1 MKKRLMALACVAV
14 LTLGMSMT
22 ALATNPSVQ
31 AGIVSG
37 VDKVVDKNN
46 NAIGGEGSSVKLI
59 VEDIHDTHEH
69 APEEDYIREDANV
82 KKELDN
88 LKVEIKADEKAQVLD
103 VRNVELET
111 TGNVNAADLFPI
123 TITFKVNGIKA
134 GDKVILLH
142 YVSDAKGWEKLDTIT
157 GNGTVTATF
166 NSLSPVAFIKL
177 ADAKAPSTGEPVSLM
192 LAGAVVAL
200 GTVGTVVSKKRK

>member
-22 ALATNPSVQ
+22 ALASNPSVQ
-31 AGIVSG
+31 AGIVTG

-46 NAIGGEGSSVKLI
+46 ATLTSGTVI
-59 VEDIHDTHEH
+59 VEAIDDGHEH
-69 APEEDYIREDANV
+69 DDEKDYISTEANM
-82 KKELDN
+82 KKELEALN
-88 LKVEIKADEKAQVLD
+88 AYEAGMKVVD
-103 VRNVELET
+103 VKNVKIVGDASKVT
-111 TGNVNAADLFPI
+111 FPI

-142 YVSDAKGWEKLDTIT
+142 YVDDSKGWEKLDTTT

-166 NSLSPVAFIKL
+166 NSLSPVAFIKV
-177 ADAKAPSTGEPVSLM
+177 ADAATTSPTTGEPVSLM

-200 GTVGTVVSKKRK
+200 GTVGTVISKKRK

>member
-1 MKKRLMALACVAV
+1 MKKRFMALACVVV

-22 ALATNPSVQ
+22 TLAANPSVQ
-31 AGIVSG
+31 AGIVTG
-37 VDKVVDKNN
+37 VEGAKDKDGTSEKV
-46 NAIGGEGSSVKLI
+46 I
-59 VEDIHDTHEH
+59 VEAIHDTHEH
-69 APEEDYIREDANV
+69 DEEKDYISTDANV
-82 KKELDN
+82 KKELDKLN
-88 LKVEIKADEKAQVLD
+88 VEVKANEKVQVMDVKNVEIEGDASLIK
-103 VRNVELET
+103 
-111 TGNVNAADLFPI
+111 FPL

-142 YVSDAKGWEKLDTIT
+142 HVSDAKGWEKLDTIT

-177 ADAKAPSTGEPVSLM
+177 ADATSPTTGEPVSLM

-200 GTVGTVVSKKRK
+200 GTVGTVISKKRK

>member
-22 ALATNPSVQ
+22 TLAANPSVQ
-31 AGIVSG
+31 AGIVTG
-37 VDKVVDKNN
+37 VEGAKDKDGTSAKV
-46 NAIGGEGSSVKLI
+46 I
-59 VEDIHDTHEH
+59 VEAIHDTHEH
-69 APEEDYIREDANV
+69 DEEKDYISTDANV
-82 KKELDN
+82 KKELDKLN
-88 LKVEIKADEKAQVLD
+88 VEVKANEKVQVMDVKNVEIEGDASLIKFL
-103 VRNVELET
+103 L
-111 TGNVNAADLFPI
+111 

-142 YVSDAKGWEKLDTIT
+142 HVSDAKGWEKLDTIT

-177 ADAKAPSTGEPVSLM
+177 ADATSPTTGEPVSLM

-200 GTVGTVVSKKRK
+200 GTVGTVISKKRK

>member
-31 AGIVSG
+31 AGIVTG
-37 VDKVVDKNN
+37 VEGAKDK
-46 NAIGGEGSSVKLI
+46 EGTSAKVI
-59 VEDIHDTHEH
+59 VEAIHDNHEH
-69 APEEDYIREDANV
+69 DEEKDYISTEANV
-82 KKELDN
+82 KKELAN
-88 LKVEIKADEKAQVLD
+88 LKVEVKTGEKVQVLD
-103 VRNVELET
+103 VKNVEIEGDASL
-111 TGNVNAADLFPI
+111 VKFPL

-177 ADAKAPSTGEPVSLM
+177 ADAKAPATGEPISLM

>member
-31 AGIVSG
+31 AGIVTG
-37 VDKVVDKNN
+37 VESVKDNAGTSAKVV
-46 NAIGGEGSSVKLI
+46 
-59 VEDIHDTHEH
+59 VEAIHDEH
-69 APEEDYIREDANV
+69 DEEKDYISTEANV
-82 KKELDN
+82 KKELEN
-88 LKVEIKADEKAQVLD
+88 LKVEVKAGEKVQVLD
-103 VRNVELET
+103 VKNVEIEGDASL
-111 TGNVNAADLFPI
+111 VKFPL

>member
-22 ALATNPSVQ
+22 TLAANPSVQ
-31 AGIVSG
+31 AGIVTG
-37 VDKVVDKNN
+37 VEGAKDKDGTSAKV
-46 NAIGGEGSSVKLI
+46 I
-59 VEDIHDTHEH
+59 VEAIHDTHEH
-69 APEEDYIREDANV
+69 DEEKDYISTDANV
-82 KKELDN
+82 KKELDKLN
-88 LKVEIKADEKAQVLD
+88 VEVKANEKVQVMDVKNVEIEGDASLIK
-103 VRNVELET
+103 
-111 TGNVNAADLFPI
+111 FPL

-134 GDKVILLH
+134 GDKVNLLH
-142 YVSDAKGWEKLDTIT
+142 HVSDAKGWEKLDTIT

-177 ADAKAPSTGEPVSLM
+177 ADATSPTTGEPVSLM

-200 GTVGTVVSKKRK
+200 GTVGTVISKKRK

>member
-1 MKKRLMALACVAV
+1 MKKRLMALACVVV

-22 ALATNPSVQ
+22 TLAANPSVQ
-31 AGIVSG
+31 AGIVTG
-37 VDKVVDKNN
+37 VEGAKDKDGTSAKV
-46 NAIGGEGSSVKLI
+46 I
-59 VEDIHDTHEH
+59 VEAIHDTHE
-69 APEEDYIREDANV
+69 PDEEKDYISTDANV
-82 KKELDN
+82 KKELDKLN
-88 LKVEIKADEKAQVLD
+88 VEVKANEKVQVMDVKNVEIEGDASLIK
-103 VRNVELET
+103 
-111 TGNVNAADLFPI
+111 FPL

-142 YVSDAKGWEKLDTIT
+142 HVSDAKGWEKLDTIT

-177 ADAKAPSTGEPVSLM
+177 ADATSPTTGEPVSLM

-200 GTVGTVVSKKRK
+200 GTVGTVISKKRK

>member
-22 ALATNPSVQ
+22 TLAANPSVQ
-31 AGIVSG
+31 AGIVTG
-37 VDKVVDKNN
+37 VEGAKDKEGTSAKVV
-46 NAIGGEGSSVKLI
+46 
-59 VEDIHDTHEH
+59 VEAIHDNHEH
-69 APEEDYIREDANV
+69 DEEKDYISTEANV
-82 KKELDN
+82 KKELAN
-88 LKVEIKADEKAQVLD
+88 LKVEVKTGEKVQVLD
-103 VRNVELET
+103 VKNVEIEGDASL
-111 TGNVNAADLFPI
+111 VKFPL

-177 ADAKAPSTGEPVSLM
+177 ADAKAPATGEPISLM

>member
-22 ALATNPSVQ
+22 ALATNLSVQ
-31 AGIVSG
+31 AGIVTG
-37 VDKVVDKNN
+37 V
-46 NAIGGEGSSVKLI
+46 ESVKDNAGTSAKVI
-59 VEDIHDTHEH
+59 VKDIEGENHPHLD
-69 APEEDYIREDANV
+69 EEKYISDEANV

-88 LKVEIKADEKAQVLD
+88 LKVEVKTGEKVQVLD
-103 VRNVELET
+103 VKEVIIDGDESL
-111 TGNVNAADLFPI
+111 VKFPI

-177 ADAKAPSTGEPVSLM
+177 ADAKAPATGEPISLM

>member
-1 MKKRLMALACVAV
+1 MALACVAV

-22 ALATNPSVQ
+22 TLAANPSVQ
-31 AGIVSG
+31 AGIVTG
-37 VDKVVDKNN
+37 VEGAKDKDGTSAKV
-46 NAIGGEGSSVKLI
+46 I
-59 VEDIHDTHEH
+59 VEAIHDTHEH
-69 APEEDYIREDANV
+69 DEEKDYISTDANV
-82 KKELDN
+82 KKELDKLN
-88 LKVEIKADEKAQVLD
+88 VEVKANEKVQVMDVKNVEIEGDASLIK
-103 VRNVELET
+103 
-111 TGNVNAADLFPI
+111 FPL

-142 YVSDAKGWEKLDTIT
+142 HVSDAKGWEKLDTIT

-177 ADAKAPSTGEPVSLM
+177 ADATSPTTGEPVSLM

-200 GTVGTVVSKKRK
+200 GTVGTVISKKRK

>member
-22 ALATNPSVQ
+22 TLATNPSVQ
-31 AGIVSG
+31 AGIVTG
-37 VDKVVDKNN
+37 VEGAKDKDGTSAKV
-46 NAIGGEGSSVKLI
+46 I
-59 VEDIHDTHEH
+59 VEAIHDTHEH
-69 APEEDYIREDANV
+69 DEEKDYISTDANV
-82 KKELDN
+82 KKELDKLN
-88 LKVEIKADEKAQVLD
+88 VEVKANEKIQVMDVKNVEIEGDASLIK
-103 VRNVELET
+103 
-111 TGNVNAADLFPI
+111 FPL

-142 YVSDAKGWEKLDTIT
+142 HVSDAKGWEKLDTIT

-177 ADAKAPSTGEPVSLM
+177 ADAKAPATGEPISLM

>member
-22 ALATNPSVQ
+22 TLAANPSVQ
-31 AGIVSG
+31 AGIVTG
-37 VDKVVDKNN
+37 VEGAKDKDGTSAKV
-46 NAIGGEGSSVKLI
+46 I
-59 VEDIHDTHEH
+59 VEAIHDTHEH
-69 APEEDYIREDANV
+69 DEEKDYISTDANV
-82 KKELDN
+82 KKELDKLN
-88 LKVEIKADEKAQVLD
+88 VEVKANEKVQVMDVKNVEIEGDASLIK
-103 VRNVELET
+103 
-111 TGNVNAADLFPI
+111 FPL

-142 YVSDAKGWEKLDTIT
+142 HVSDAKGWEKLDTIT

-177 ADAKAPSTGEPVSLM
+177 ADATSPTTGEPVSLM

>member
-22 ALATNPSVQ
+22 TLAANPSVQ
-31 AGIVSG
+31 AGIVTG
-37 VDKVVDKNN
+37 VEGAKDKDGTSAKV
-46 NAIGGEGSSVKLI
+46 I
-59 VEDIHDTHEH
+59 VEAIHENHEH
-69 APEEDYIREDANV
+69 DEEKDYISTDANV
-82 KKELDN
+82 KKELDKLN
-88 LKVEIKADEKAQVLD
+88 VVVKEGEKVEVLD
-103 VRNVELET
+103 VKNVEIQGDASL
-111 TGNVNAADLFPI
+111 VKFPL

-142 YVSDAKGWEKLDTIT
+142 YVDDAKGWEKIDTTT

-177 ADAKAPSTGEPVSLM
+177 ADATTSPTTGEPVSLM

-200 GTVGTVVSKKRK
+200 GTVGTVISKKRK

>member
-22 ALATNPSVQ
+22 TLATNPSVQ
-31 AGIVSG
+31 AGIVTG
-37 VDKVVDKNN
+37 VEGAKDKDGTSAKV
-46 NAIGGEGSSVKLI
+46 I
-59 VEDIHDTHEH
+59 VEAIHDTHEH
-69 APEEDYIREDANV
+69 DEEKDYISTDANV
-82 KKELDN
+82 KKELDKLN
-88 LKVEIKADEKAQVLD
+88 VEVKANEKIQVMDVKNVEIEGDASLIK
-103 VRNVELET
+103 
-111 TGNVNAADLFPI
+111 FPL

-142 YVSDAKGWEKLDTIT
+142 HVSDAKGWEKLDTIT

-177 ADAKAPSTGEPVSLM
+177 ADATSPTTGEPVSLM

-200 GTVGTVVSKKRK
+200 GTVGTVISKKRK

>member
-22 ALATNPSVQ
+22 TLAANPSVQ
-31 AGIVSG
+31 AGIVTG
-37 VDKVVDKNN
+37 VEGAKDK
-46 NAIGGEGSSVKLI
+46 EGTSAKVI
-59 VEDIHDTHEH
+59 VEAIHDNHEH
-69 APEEDYIREDANV
+69 DEEKDYISTEANV
-82 KKELDN
+82 KKELAN
-88 LKVEIKADEKAQVLD
+88 LKVEVKTGEKVQLLD
-103 VRNVELET
+103 VKNVKIEGDASL
-111 TGNVNAADLFPI
+111 VKFPL

-177 ADAKAPSTGEPVSLM
+177 ADAKAPATGEPISLM

>member
-22 ALATNPSVQ
+22 TLATNPSVQ
-31 AGIVSG
+31 AGIVTG
-37 VDKVVDKNN
+37 VEGAKDKDGTSAKV
-46 NAIGGEGSSVKLI
+46 I
-59 VEDIHDTHEH
+59 VEAIHDTHEH
-69 APEEDYIREDANV
+69 YEEKVYISTDANV
-82 KKELDN
+82 KKELDKLN
-88 LKVEIKADEKAQVLD
+88 VEVKANEKVQVMDVKNVEIEGDASLIK
-103 VRNVELET
+103 
-111 TGNVNAADLFPI
+111 FPL

-142 YVSDAKGWEKLDTIT
+142 HVSDAKGWEKLDTIT

-177 ADAKAPSTGEPVSLM
+177 ADATSPTTGEPVSLM

-200 GTVGTVVSKKRK
+200 GTVGTVISKKRK

>member
-31 AGIVSG
+31 AGVVTG
-37 VDKVVDKNN
+37 VESAKDNAGTSAKV
-46 NAIGGEGSSVKLI
+46 I
-59 VEDIHDTHEH
+59 VEAIHENHEH
-69 APEEDYIREDANV
+69 DEEKDYISVEANM
-82 KKELDN
+82 KKELERLN
-88 LKVEIKADEKAQVLD
+88 AYEAGMKVLD
-103 VRNVELET
+103 VKNVEIEGDASLIK
-111 TGNVNAADLFPI
+111 FPL
-123 TITFKVNGIKA
+123 TITFTVNGIKA

-142 YVSDAKGWEKLDTIT
+142 YVSDAKGWEKLDTTT

-166 NSLSPVAFIKL
+166 NSLSPVAFIKV
-177 ADAKAPSTGEPVSLM
+177 ADATSPTTGEPVSLM

-200 GTVGTVVSKKRK
+200 GAVGTVVSKKRK

>member
-1 MKKRLMALACVAV
+1 MKKRLMALACVVV

-22 ALATNPSVQ
+22 TLAANPSVQ
-31 AGIVSG
+31 AGIVTG
-37 VDKVVDKNN
+37 VEGAKDKDGTSAKV
-46 NAIGGEGSSVKLI
+46 I
-59 VEDIHDTHEH
+59 VEAIRDTHEH
-69 APEEDYIREDANV
+69 DEEKDYISTDANV
-82 KKELDN
+82 KKELDKLN
-88 LKVEIKADEKAQVLD
+88 VEVKANEKVQVMDVKNVEIEGDASLIK
-103 VRNVELET
+103 
-111 TGNVNAADLFPI
+111 FPL

-142 YVSDAKGWEKLDTIT
+142 HVSDAKGWEKLDTIT

-177 ADAKAPSTGEPVSLM
+177 ADATSPTTGEPVSLM

-200 GTVGTVVSKKRK
+200 GTVGTVISKKRK

>member
-22 ALATNPSVQ
+22 TLAANPSVQ
-31 AGIVSG
+31 AGIVTG
-37 VDKVVDKNN
+37 VEGAKDK
-46 NAIGGEGSSVKLI
+46 EGTSAKVI
-59 VEDIHDTHEH
+59 VEAIHDEH
-69 APEEDYIREDANV
+69 DEEKDYISTEAEANV

-88 LKVEIKADEKAQVLD
+88 LKVEVKTGEKVQVLD
-103 VRNVELET
+103 VKNVEIEGDASL
-111 TGNVNAADLFPI
+111 VKFPL

-177 ADAKAPSTGEPVSLM
+177 ADAKAPATGEPISLM

>member
-22 ALATNPSVQ
+22 TLAANPSVQ
-31 AGIVSG
+31 AGVVTG
-37 VDKVVDKNN
+37 VEGAKDKEGTSAKVKVEVIDDNHQYDK
-46 NAIGGEGSSVKLI
+46 EK
-59 VEDIHDTHEH
+59 
-69 APEEDYIREDANV
+69 DYISTEANV
-82 KKELDN
+82 KKELAN
-88 LKVEIKADEKAQVLD
+88 LKVEVKTGEKVQVLD
-103 VRNVELET
+103 VKNVEIEGDASL
-111 TGNVNAADLFPI
+111 VKFPL

-177 ADAKAPSTGEPVSLM
+177 ADAKAPATGEPISLM

>member
-1 MKKRLMALACVAV
+1 MKKRVLALACVAL
-14 LTLGMSMT
+14 LTVGMSMT

-31 AGIVSG
+31 AGIVTG
-37 VDKVVDKNN
+37 VESAKDKEGTSAKVV
-46 NAIGGEGSSVKLI
+46 
-59 VEDIHDTHEH
+59 VEAIHDNHEH
-69 APEEDYIREDANV
+69 DEEKDYISTEANV
-82 KKELDN
+82 KKELEN
-88 LKVEIKADEKAQVLD
+88 LKVEVKAGEKVQLLD
-103 VRNVELET
+103 VKNVKIEGDASL
-111 TGNVNAADLFPI
+111 VKFPL

-177 ADAKAPSTGEPVSLM
+177 ADAKAPATGEPISLM

>member
-22 ALATNPSVQ
+22 TLAANPSVQ
-31 AGIVSG
+31 AGIVTG
-37 VDKVVDKNN
+37 VEGAKDK
-46 NAIGGEGSSVKLI
+46 EGTSAKVI
-59 VEDIHDTHEH
+59 VEAIHDEH
-69 APEEDYIREDANV
+69 DEEKDYISTEANV
-82 KKELDN
+82 KKELAN
-88 LKVEIKADEKAQVLD
+88 LKVEVKTGEKVQVLD
-103 VRNVELET
+103 VKNVEIEGDASL
-111 TGNVNAADLFPI
+111 VKFPL

-142 YVSDAKGWEKLDTIT
+142 YVSDAKEWEKLDTIT

-177 ADAKAPSTGEPVSLM
+177 ADAKAPATGEPISLM

>member
-1 MKKRLMALACVAV
+1 MALACVAV
-14 LTLGMSMT
+14 LVLGMSMT
-22 ALATNPSVQ
+22 TLAANPSVQ
-31 AGIVSG
+31 AGVVTG
-37 VDKVVDKNN
+37 VEGAKDK
-46 NAIGGEGSSVKLI
+46 EGTSAKVI
-59 VEDIHDTHEH
+59 VEAIHDNHEH
-69 APEEDYIREDANV
+69 DKEKDYISTEANL
-82 KKELDN
+82 KKELAN
-88 LKVEIKADEKAQVLD
+88 LKVEVKTGEKVQVLD
-103 VRNVELET
+103 VKNVEIEGDASL
-111 TGNVNAADLFPI
+111 VKFPL
-123 TITFKVNGIKA
+123 TITFTVNGIKA

-177 ADAKAPSTGEPVSLM
+177 ADAKAPATGEPISLM

>member
-1 MKKRLMALACVAV
+1 MALACVAV

-22 ALATNPSVQ
+22 TLAANPSVQ
-31 AGIVSG
+31 AGVVTG
-37 VDKVVDKNN
+37 VEGAKDK
-46 NAIGGEGSSVKLI
+46 EGTSAKVI
-59 VEDIHDTHEH
+59 VEAIHDNHEH
-69 APEEDYIREDANV
+69 DKEKDYISTEANL
-82 KKELDN
+82 KKELAN
-88 LKVEIKADEKAQVLD
+88 LKVEVKTGEKVQVLD
-103 VRNVELET
+103 VKNVEIEGDASL
-111 TGNVNAADLFPI
+111 VKFPL
-123 TITFKVNGIKA
+123 TITFTVNGIKA

-177 ADAKAPSTGEPVSLM
+177 ADAKAPATGEPVSLM

>member
-22 ALATNPSVQ
+22 TLAANPSVQ
-31 AGIVSG
+31 AGIVTG
-37 VDKVVDKNN
+37 VESAKDNAGTSAKV
-46 NAIGGEGSSVKLI
+46 I

-82 KKELDN
+82 KKELDKLN
-88 LKVEIKADEKAQVLD
+88 VVVKTGEKVQVMDVKNVEIEGDASLVK
-103 VRNVELET
+103 
-111 TGNVNAADLFPI
+111 FPL

-142 YVSDAKGWEKLDTIT
+142 YVSDEKGWEKLDTTT

-177 ADAKAPSTGEPVSLM
+177 ADATSPTTGEPVSLM

-200 GTVGTVVSKKRK
+200 GTVGTVISKKRK

>member
-22 ALATNPSVQ
+22 ALATNPSVV
-31 AGIVSG
+31 GDVVTG
-37 VDKVVDKNN
+37 VDKVVDADKNE
-46 NAIGGEGSSVKLI
+46 IGGAGSSARVI
-59 VEDIHDTHEH
+59 VEKINEGHEH
-69 APEEDYIREDANV
+69 DDEKAYISTDANV
-82 KKELDN
+82 KKELAN
-88 LKVEIKADEKAQVLD
+88 LKVEVKANEKVEVLAVKNVKIEGDKNLIK
-103 VRNVELET
+103 
-111 TGNVNAADLFPI
+111 FPL
-123 TITFKVNGIKA
+123 TVTFKVNGIKA

-142 YVSDAKGWEKLDTIT
+142 YLVDEKVWEKLDTTT

-166 NSLSPVAFIKL
+166 PKSFSSVAFIKI
-177 ADAKAPSTGEPVSLM
+177 ADATTSPSTGEPVSLM

>member
-22 ALATNPSVQ
+22 TLAANPSVQ
-31 AGIVSG
+31 AGIVTG
-37 VDKVVDKNN
+37 VEGAKDKDGTSAKV
-46 NAIGGEGSSVKLI
+46 I
-59 VEDIHDTHEH
+59 VEAIHDTHEH
-69 APEEDYIREDANV
+69 DEEKDYISTDANV
-82 KKELDN
+82 KKELDKLN
-88 LKVEIKADEKAQVLD
+88 VEVKANEKVQVMDVKNVEIEGDASLIK
-103 VRNVELET
+103 
-111 TGNVNAADLFPI
+111 FPL

-142 YVSDAKGWEKLDTIT
+142 HVSDAKGWEKLDTIT

-177 ADAKAPSTGEPVSLM
+177 ADATSPTTGEPVSLM

-200 GTVGTVVSKKRK
+200 GTVGTVISKKRK

>member
-14 LTLGMSMT
+14 LVLGMSMT
-22 ALATNPSVQ
+22 TLAANPSVQ
-31 AGIVSG
+31 AGVVTG
-37 VDKVVDKNN
+37 VEGAKDK
-46 NAIGGEGSSVKLI
+46 EGTSAKVI
-59 VEDIHDTHEH
+59 VEAIHDNHEH
-69 APEEDYIREDANV
+69 DEEKDYISTEANV
-82 KKELDN
+82 KKELAN
-88 LKVEIKADEKAQVLD
+88 LKVEVKTGEKVQVLD
-103 VRNVELET
+103 VKNVEIEGDASL
-111 TGNVNAADLFPI
+111 VKFPL

-177 ADAKAPSTGEPVSLM
+177 ADAKAPATGEPVSLM